1 MAAEIH
7 FLDLQIR
14 IHLEFVQMRVS
25 GIFGVQ
31 MQISFGY
38 LLNWTRRRKARI
50 VRWILFKKWLGKD
63 ALIHPFLFFSPLLP
77 VICTHIDLWQRREER
92 GRTIVHLLFQYI
104 FVAERANMDPII
116 GKYRQVSSEG
126 IEDFMKS
133 QGVGLVKRK
142 MAFKMALDQIF
153 DINED
158 GKLV

>member
-1 MAAEIH
+1 
-7 FLDLQIR
+7 
-14 IHLEFVQMRVS
+14 
-25 GIFGVQ
+25 
-31 MQISFGY
+31 
-38 LLNWTRRRKARI
+38 
-50 VRWILFKKWLGKD
+50 
-63 ALIHPFLFFSPLLP
+63 
-77 VICTHIDLWQRREER
+77 
-92 GRTIVHLLFQYI
+92 
-104 FVAERANMDPII
+104 MDPII